1 MPTLS
6 DRALA
11 VARRVAR
18 KAGRLLHSR
27 ERDRREISF
36 KGGKGNL
43 VTEMDHASEELI
55 LRSLRRSFPDH
66 EMVAEESGLHAG
78 KASTPGRWYIDPL
91 DGTTNYAHGLPV
103 YSVSIAFEYRGKLE
117 VGVVYHPS
125 LDDLWWARRGKGAF
139 RNRTRLK
146 VSSTTTL
153 GESLVCTGFPYA
165 MKPKIHNLKYFG
177 DFIRQTRAV
186 RRLGSAAL
194 DLCWTAAG
202 VYDGFWE
209 RGLAPWDIAAGML
222 LCREAGGTLSDF
234 SGKPARLDGRE
245 ILAANKT
252 LHRIMLSILQGR
264 P

>member
-11 VARRVAR
+11 VAKRVAR
-18 KAGRLLHSR
+18 RAGRLLHSR

-43 VTEMDHASEELI
+43 VTEMDHASEKLI
-55 LRSLRRSFPDH
+55 LSSLHRSFPDH
-66 EMVAEESGLHAG
+66 EIVAEESGRHKG
-78 KASTPGRWYIDPL
+78 KGGRWYIDPL
-91 DGTTNYAHGLPV
+91 DGTTNYAHGLPI
-103 YSVSIAFEYRGKLE
+103 YSVSIAFEYRGRLE
-117 VGVVYHPS
+117 VGVIYHPS
-125 LDDLWWARRGKGAF
+125 LDDLWWAQRGKGAF

-165 MKPKIHNLKYFG
+165 MKPKVHNLKYFG
-177 DFIRQTRAV
+177 DFMRKTRAV

-209 RGLAPWDIAAGML
+209 MGLAPWDVAAGTL
-222 LCREAGGTLSDF
+222 LCQEAGATISDF
-234 SGKPARLDGRE
+234 QGEAAQLEGRE
-245 ILAANKT
+245 ILVANRD
-252 LHRIMLSILQGR
+252 LHRIMLAV
-264 P
+264 

>member
-18 KAGRLLHSR
+18 QAGRLLHSR
-27 ERDRREISF
+27 EKDRREISF

-55 LRSLRRSFPDH
+55 LSALRRSFPDH
-66 EMVAEESGLHAG
+66 EIVAEESGCHKG
-78 KASTPGRWYIDPL
+78 KGGRWYVDPL
-91 DGTTNYAHGLPV
+91 DGTTNYAHGLPI
-103 YSVSIAFEYRGKLE
+103 YSVSIAFEYRGRLE
-117 VGVVYHPS
+117 AGVIYHPS
-125 LDDLWWARRGKGAF
+125 LDDLWWAQRGKGAF

-165 MKPKIHNLKYFG
+165 MKPKLHNLKYFG
-177 DFIRQTRAV
+177 DFMRKTRAV

-194 DLCWTAAG
+194 DLCWTSAG

-209 RGLAPWDIAAGML
+209 MGLSPWDVAAGIL
-222 LCREAGGTLSDF
+222 LCQEAGATISDF
-234 SGKPARLDGRE
+234 EGGPAHLDGRE
-245 ILAANKT
+245 ILVANRD
-252 LHRIMLSILQGR
+252 LHRIMLAVLQGR